1 MFLRISHQQDEGV
14 LQVSKSRK
22 IPLLLSP
29 HEFSLLF
36 RELGSFELFDVSRP
50 VGLESAKISHEDF
63 LEAYSLYVKGI
74 REGKLYDESRLR
86 PFFSASMTRS
96 ADLLYAQSLP
106 NGKYLVKPKRPV
118 IQLQRHHF
126 IYSDAFHSGVMG
138 EGSITWG
145 IQFSYP
151 QLFLDP
157 KTRAIGK
164 VEKNEEF
171 PNSELFH
178 LLTKWVRKYTQPTP
192 FVVDGKR
199 INQPMRIGKECF
211 SWIDNHPGLKKRGLH
226 VERTHSTSK
235 TS

>member
-1 MFLRISHQQDEGV
+1 MSLRVSHQMDEGT

-22 IPLLLSP
+22 LPLLISP
-29 HEFSLLF
+29 QEMTLLF
-36 RELGSFELFDVSRP
+36 RALGSFELFDVSRP
-50 VGLESAKISHEDF
+50 VSLESAKISQADF
-63 LEAYSLYVKGI
+63 LNAYSLYIEGI
-74 REGKLYDESRLR
+74 RKGKLYDESILR
-86 PFFSASMTRS
+86 PFFSASMTTS

-106 NGKYLVKPKRPV
+106 NGKYLVKPKRPM

-157 KTRAIGK
+157 KTKSIGK

-171 PNSELFH
+171 PNTELFH
-178 LLTKWVRKYTQPTP
+178 LLAKWVRKYTRPTP
-192 FVVDGKR
+192 FVVDGIKT
-199 INQPMRIGKECF
+199 NEPMRIGKECF
-211 SWIDNHPGLKKRGLH
+211 SWIEKHPGLKKRGIH

-235 TS
+235 AP

>member
-1 MFLRISHQQDEGV
+1 MSLRSSHQKDEGT

-22 IPLLLSP
+22 IPLLISP
-29 HEFSLLF
+29 QEMSLLF
-36 RELGSFELFDVSRP
+36 KALGSFELFDVSRP
-50 VGLESAKISHEDF
+50 VDLESAKISREDF
-63 LEAYSLYVKGI
+63 LNAYSLYIDGI
-74 REGKLYDESRLR
+74 KMGKLYDESLLR
-86 PFFSASMTRS
+86 PFFSASMTTS
-96 ADLLYAQSLP
+96 SDLLYAQTLQ
-106 NGKYLVKPKRPV
+106 NGKYLVKATRPV

-138 EGSITWG
+138 TGSITWG

-157 KTRAIGK
+157 KTKSIGK

-171 PNSELFH
+171 PNTELFH
-178 LLTKWVRKYTQPTP
+178 RLTKWVRKYTQPTP
-192 FVVDGKR
+192 FVVDGIR

-211 SWIDNHPGLKKRGLH
+211 SWIEKHPGLKKRGIH
-226 VERTHSTSK
+226 VERSQSTSK